1 MAQYHSWREEV
12 IKPATTHAMSQRI
25 APHAKGTAM
34 RMNSS
39 ASPGRPT
46 IDPDAASPPLLRTD
60 IRIQRAI
67 PASEPKNMMR
77 FASKRI
83 RCMPSFVFISN
94 TSLVP
99 DYKPVRFMHQSHDEC
114 YCDLSTTMV
123 RLQVS
128 HIPNDSKPR
137 NHIHVVLYQ

>member
-67 PASEPKNMMR
+67 TASEPKNMMR

-114 YCDLSTTMV
+114 YTDVTTV
-123 RLQVS
+123 AAG
-128 HIPNDSKPR
+128 PR
-137 NHIHVVLYQ
+137 PENLPIHKKTL